1 MKKERFTIGK
11 LFLYLFLLILAAVVL
26 VPFLMILVNSLK
38 NMRESALF
46 NLTVSA
52 NSSLDNYKTVLGKPY
67 FIRGMKNSFIITLFT
82 VVLVNI
88 FAAMAAFTIQRR
100 AGRFG
105 KFVYFLYFA
114 GLIVP
119 ISIIPTIRIMM
130 QTHIHNT
137 YLGIILF
144 YTATHIPFSVFL
156 LTGFMKSLPRELDE
170 AALMEGCGYFRM
182 FWQIII
188 PLMLTPIITSTIVT
202 TTSVWNDFQAPF
214 YLISDSSKW
223 PIVIGIYNFVTQY
236 YTNWGT
242 VFAFMV
248 MVIAPILIIYAFL
261 QKYIINGLTAGSV
274 KG

>member
-1 MKKERFTIGK
+1 MRKGRFTVQK
-11 LFLYLFLLILAAVVL
+11 LFLYLVLLFLAAVVL
-26 VPFLMILVNSLK
+26 VPFLMIFINSFK
-38 NMRESALF
+38 NMRESAFF
-46 NLTVSA
+46 NLAISA
-52 NSSLDNYKTVLGKPY
+52 NSSFDNYVTVLGRPY
-67 FIRGMKNSFIITLFT
+67 FIRGMKNSFIITFFT
-82 VVLVNI
+82 VILVNI
-88 FAAMAAFTIQRR
+88 CAAMSAFTIQRR

-119 ISIIPTIRIMM
+119 ISIIPTIKIMM
-130 QTHIHNT
+130 QNHFHNT
-137 YLGIILF
+137 YPGIILF

-170 AALMEGCGYFRM
+170 AALIEGCGYFRM
-182 FWQIII
+182 FCQIIL
-188 PLMLTPIITSTIVT
+188 PLLITPLITSTIVT
-202 TTSVWNDFQAPF
+202 TTFVWNDFQAPF

-242 VFAFMV
+242 VFAFMM
-248 MVIAPILIIYAFL
+248 MVIAPVLIVYIFL
-261 QKYIINGLTAGSV
+261 QRYIISGLTAGSV